1 MSVILSNSI
10 KSYLGTVDTRD
21 NCILNL
27 YLMKLI
33 LFIKK
38 LDVLK

>member
-10 KSYLGTVDTRD
+10 NSYLGTVDTRD

-27 YLMKLI
+27 CVMKII

-38 LDVLK
+38 LDALK